1 MSVKPGESH
10 ERQILLAVTC
20 EIVST
25 PIKLP
30 GSLFGGVGKVFPNS
44 AGSMKGVWS
53 VKVRASVK
61 RICEGCK
68 IVRRKGRA
76 YVICSSNPRH
86 KQRQG

>member
-1 MSVKPGESH
+1 VPD
-10 ERQILLAVTC
+10 TC
-20 EIVST
+20 VSAASA
-25 PIKLP
+25 IRLP
-30 GSLFGGVGKVFPNS
+30 GSLFGGGGELFPHTLKL
-44 AGSMKGVWS
+44 MKGVWS